1 MFDGLQTH
9 YAKVSVGYVLLN
21 GVWAVN
27 LCCLCGWFALLV
39 CFICCNHCMMLFLC
53 YLVGGKKKIGIRRFE
68 ACLFLY
74 FFLSGC
80 GLPYMVV
87 PSVSLGYFEL
97 LNLVVW

>member
-53 YLVGGKKKIGIRRFE
+53 YLVGGKKNWYSWFE

-87 PSVSLGYFEL
+87 PSVSLGF
-97 LNLVVW
+97 LNY

>member
-53 YLVGGKKKIGIRRFE
+53 YLVGGKKNWYSWFE

-74 FFLSGC
+74 FFC
-80 GLPYMVV
+80 
-87 PSVSLGYFEL
+87 
-97 LNLVVW
+97 LVVGCLIWWCPLCLWVILNY